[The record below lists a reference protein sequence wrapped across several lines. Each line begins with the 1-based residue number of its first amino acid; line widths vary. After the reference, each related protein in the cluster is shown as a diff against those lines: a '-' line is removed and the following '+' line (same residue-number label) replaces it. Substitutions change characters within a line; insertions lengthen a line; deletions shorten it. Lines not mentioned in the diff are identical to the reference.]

1 MYLSCL
7 SGVRNGMEIKF
18 FGKGMPIIGGSR
30 RGNVVVQV
38 LIKIPKRLSKKQKD
52 LLGRFLSS

>member
-1 MYLSCL
+1 
-7 SGVRNGMEIKF
+7 MEIKF